1 MANKGKRET
10 KKQITEVKQELQKE
24 LDKMG
29 RVHSNIP
36 TQQVE
41 ESGAIRRK
49 STVPPTPNTSL
60 TSSKIPSNIVDNDNR
75 KSSTTS
81 NQNYNQPTQTKSK
94 SKSST
99 SIKVPSVKEDDEENK
114 HKGRPKGA
122 KDKQP
127 RKKRDFIKEAQDKLE
142 VRREELNN
150 IPVTTEEIKDKIET
164 QEQEA
169 IDRFQSDK
177 EYAQAFYIGEIIES
191 QILEMCAIA
200 RTYSFTVPSRIYGVE
215 DMLMRSKEKYGE
227 QTFYNN
233 LWNKQGEILENCQT
247 IVYSSKN
254 QDVSRQ
260 ERRVATLL
268 LDIPYNE
275 IEVDD

>member
-10 KKQITEVKQELQKE
+10 NKQVTEVKQELQKE
-24 LDKMG
+24 LNKMG

-36 TQQVE
+36 TQQVD
-41 ESGAIRRK
+41 ESGATTRK
-49 STVPPTPNTSL
+49 SMVQPSENKSL
-60 TSSKIPSNIVDNDNR
+60 TSEKIPSTIVDNDKTKR
-75 KSSTTS
+75 KEPI
-81 NQNYNQPTQTKSK
+81 QPKSK
-94 SKSST
+94 SKT
-99 SIKVPSVKEDDEENK
+99 SKSNKVPRLKTGGDEEIK
-114 HKGRPKGA
+114 KGRPKGA

-142 VRREELNN
+142 IRREELNN
-150 IPVTTEEIKDKIET
+150 IPETTEEIKDKIET

>member
-10 KKQITEVKQELQKE
+10 NKQVTEVKQELQKE

-29 RVHSNIP
+29 KVHSNIP

-41 ESGAIRRK
+41 ENGTTTRK
-49 STVPPTPNTSL
+49 SMVQPSENKSL
-60 TSSKIPSNIVDNDNR
+60 TSEKIPSTIIDKDNSKR
-75 KSSTTS
+75 T
-81 NQNYNQPTQTKSK
+81 QPTQQKSK
-94 SKSST
+94 SKSSKT
-99 SIKVPSVKEDDEENK
+99 NKVPRLKTGGNEENK
-114 HKGRPKGA
+114 EGRPKGA

-142 VRREELNN
+142 TRREELNN
-150 IPVTTEEIKDKIET
+150 IPDITEDIKDKIEAQD
-164 QEQEA
+164 QETR
-169 IDRFQSDK
+169 DRFETDN